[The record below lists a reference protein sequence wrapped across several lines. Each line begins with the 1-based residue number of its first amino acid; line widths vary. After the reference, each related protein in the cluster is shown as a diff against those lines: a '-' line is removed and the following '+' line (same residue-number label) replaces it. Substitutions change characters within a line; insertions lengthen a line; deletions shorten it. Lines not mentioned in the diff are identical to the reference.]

1 MSEKTA
7 LERFQGTL
15 ADWAAS
21 TFTPQTILGK
31 IEIPADEYEVMD
43 TVFRRFTELTDCVE
57 RLDLCLQFIKAP
69 LPRRKGLKADDYL
82 MYHITFY
89 IQEIYILNERF
100 DAYAKSVL
108 RLRKKR
114 VGLDGVDQ
122 KKLESLLKRIREAL
136 APIVGTRGSH
146 VHSRAFRDEEMRE
159 LSSVAFLAV
168 HKSEDPVW
176 MELTRQLY
184 PLIRSSWVKRLSA
197 NREAIAQ
204 LLNEYCE
211 IMHAIVVGGSP
222 SLLPNNSSKP
232 TPLRGAA

>member
-1 MSEKTA
+1 MA
-7 LERFQGTL
+7 
-15 ADWAAS
+15 AD
-21 TFTPQTILGK
+21 K
-31 IEIPADEYEVMD
+31 YELMD

-114 VGLDGVDQ
+114 LGLDSAYQ
-122 KKLESLLKRIREAL
+122 KRMDGLLKHIRESLS
-136 APIVGTRGSH
+136 PIVGTRGRH

-159 LSSVAFLAV
+159 LSSVAFLAAQ
-168 HKSEDPVW
+168 KPKDRVW
-176 MELTRQLY
+176 QQFTRQLY
-184 PLIRSSWVKRLSA
+184 PLVRNNWVNHLNA
-197 NREAIAQ
+197 NREAITQ

-211 IMHAIVVGGSP
+211 LMQAIVVSGSP

-232 TPLRGAA
+232 TPRRGAA